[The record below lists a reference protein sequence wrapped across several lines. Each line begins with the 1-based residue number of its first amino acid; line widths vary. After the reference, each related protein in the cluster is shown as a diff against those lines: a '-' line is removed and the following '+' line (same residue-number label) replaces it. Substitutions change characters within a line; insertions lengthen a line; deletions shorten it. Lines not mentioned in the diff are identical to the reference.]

1 VNWVNVMSSAVDAL
15 THALAATPSSSPQ
28 QQQRLE
34 VGLKDI
40 LYVVCCSAQRNV
52 NIQKVSGQ
60 ALPSSSGAGVGKS
73 LVAKLCSL
81 SSKFFK
87 DKRYST

>member
-1 VNWVNVMSSAVDAL
+1 MSSSVDAL

-40 LYVVCCSAQRNV
+40 LFVVSRGAQRNV
-52 NIQKVSGQ
+52 SIQKVSGQ
-60 ALPSSSGAGVGKS
+60 ALPSSSGAGVEIS

-81 SSKFFK
+81 PSKFFK